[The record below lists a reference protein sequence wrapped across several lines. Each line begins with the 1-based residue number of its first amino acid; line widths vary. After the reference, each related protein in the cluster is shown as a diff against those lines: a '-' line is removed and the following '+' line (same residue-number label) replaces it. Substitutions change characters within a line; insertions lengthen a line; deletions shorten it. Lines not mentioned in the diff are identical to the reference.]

1 MIKINN
7 KKLAKFLGFK
17 AIRLLIL
24 LIVIAAISFI
34 IVQVSPIDPVQAYL
48 GQRIVSQEQLA
59 IIGEYWGTN
68 LTLGERVMGW
78 LSTLAS
84 GSMGFSLIYR
94 VPVTEVIL
102 QKFTASLT
110 LMVVSWIISGIVGL
124 GVIAGAKEDSW
135 IDKAIKTYCYILQ
148 STPTFW
154 IGLVFLMVFS
164 VYLGW
169 FPIGLSV
176 PIGQLSDTVTFWQ
189 WLYRLILPA
198 ITLSVIGIASLTMY
212 TRDKLISVKKSDY
225 FLFAQARGESFWGII
240 KNHGIRNILIPAI
253 SIQFLSFNE
262 LFGGTIL
269 VEQVFAYPGIGQAT
283 VAAGLR
289 SDVPLLLG
297 IVIISTIFVFTGNF
311 LADLIYQYVD
321 PRLRSEDDE

>member
-1 MIKINN
+1 M
-7 KKLAKFLGFK
+7 
-17 AIRLLIL
+17 RLIIL

-34 IVQVSPIDPVQAYL
+34 MIQMSPIDPVRAYL

-59 IIGEYWGTN
+59 IMGEYWGTN
-68 LTLGERVMGW
+68 LSLGERVVGW
-78 LSTLAS
+78 LSTLAT

-94 VPVTEVIL
+94 VPVTEVIV

-110 LMVVSWIISGIVGL
+110 LMATSWVISGIFGFGL
-124 GVIAGAKEDSW
+124 GVLAGAKEGTW
-135 IDKAIKTYCYILQ
+135 IDKAIKTYSYILQ
-148 STPTFW
+148 SSPTFW
-154 IGLVFLMVFS
+154 IGLVLLMLFS

-198 ITLSVIGIASLTMY
+198 VTLSIVGIASLTMF
-212 TRDKLISVKKSDY
+212 TRDKLIQVKKSDY

-240 KNHGIRNILIPAI
+240 KNH
-253 SIQFLSFNE
+253 IQFLSFNE

-297 IVIISTIFVFTGNF
+297 IVIISAIFVFTGN
-311 LADLIYQYVD
+311 LIADIIYKYVD
-321 PRLRSEDDE
+321 PRLRGDDDD

>member
-1 MIKINN
+1 MN
-7 KKLAKFLGFK
+7 KKKILKFFGYKLVRF
-17 AIRLLIL
+17 IL
-24 LIVIAAISFI
+24 LMIAVAIFSF
-34 IVQVSPIDPVQAYL
+34 VLLDLSPIDPVNTYL
-48 GQRIVSQEQLA
+48 KGAAVSPAQRA
-59 IIGEYWGTN
+59 ILQQYFGVGVPLPTKIYHWLLDLLQGN
-68 LTLGERVMGW
+68 LGI
-78 LSTLAS
+78 
-84 GSMGFSLIYR
+84 SLIYR
-94 VPVTEVIL
+94 APVIEVIID
-102 QKFTASLT
+102 KFVASLA
-110 LMVVSWIISGIVGL
+110 LMSLSWVLSGVLGFAL
-124 GVIAGAKEDSW
+124 GVVAGKNKGSW
-135 IDKAIKTYCYILQ
+135 IDKVVKVYCYAIQ
-148 STPTFW
+148 SAPSFW
-154 IGLVFLMVFS
+154 VGMLILMVFA

-198 ITLSVIGIASLTMY
+198 VTLSIVGIASLTMY

-253 SIQFLSFNE
+253 TIQFLSFNE

-297 IVIISTIFVFTGNF
+297 IVIVSTIFVFAGNF
-311 LADLIYQYVD
+311 IADLIYQYVD

>member
-7 KKLAKFLGFK
+7 KKLAKFLGLK

-34 IVQVSPIDPVQAYL
+34 MVQLSPIDPVKAYL
-48 GQRIVSQEQLA
+48 GQRIVSQEQIA
-59 IIGEYWGTN
+59 IVGEYWGTN
-68 LTLGERVMGW
+68 LSLGERVIGW
-78 LSTLAS
+78 LQTLAS

-94 VPVTEVIL
+94 VPVTEVIV
-102 QKFTASLT
+102 QKFTASFT
-110 LMVVSWIISGIVGL
+110 LMAVSWVISAVVGFGL
-124 GVIAGAKEDSW
+124 GVVAGAKEGTLT
-135 IDKAIKTYCYILQ
+135 DKAIKTYCYILQ

-154 IGLVFLMVFS
+154 IGLVLLMVFS

-198 ITLSVIGIASLTMY
+198 ITLSIVGIASLTMY

-240 KNHGIRNILIPAI
+240 KNHGIRNILLPAI
-253 SIQFLSFNE
+253 TIQFLSFN
-262 LFGGTIL
+262 
-269 VEQVFAYPGIGQAT
+269 
-283 VAAGLR
+283 
-289 SDVPLLLG
+289 
-297 IVIISTIFVFTGNF
+297 
-311 LADLIYQYVD
+311 
-321 PRLRSEDDE
+321 